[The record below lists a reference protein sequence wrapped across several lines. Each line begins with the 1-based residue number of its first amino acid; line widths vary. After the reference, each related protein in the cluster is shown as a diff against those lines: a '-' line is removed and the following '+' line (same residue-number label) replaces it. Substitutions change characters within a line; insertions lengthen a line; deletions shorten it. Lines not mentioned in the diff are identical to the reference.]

1 MELAAKVSAVV
12 IGVTLVIAII
22 GFLIDRIAFGHGR
35 GEGRQR

>member
-12 IGVTLVIAII
+12 IGVTLVIALV
-22 GFLIDRIAFGHGR
+22 GLLIDRTAFGRGR

>member
-22 GFLIDRIAFGHGR
+22 GFLIDRSAFGRGR
-35 GEGRQR
+35 GEDRQR

>member
-12 IGVTLVIAII
+12 IGVTLVIALI
-22 GFLIDRIAFGHGR
+22 GFLIDRSAFGRGR